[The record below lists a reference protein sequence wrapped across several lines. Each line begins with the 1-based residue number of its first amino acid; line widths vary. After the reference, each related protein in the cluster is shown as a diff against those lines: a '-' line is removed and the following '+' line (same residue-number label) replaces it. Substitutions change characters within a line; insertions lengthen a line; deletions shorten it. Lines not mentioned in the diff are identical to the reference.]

1 MSDSI
6 EHGKLLIQEFLHVL
20 LFDHVQLNNFDSYC
34 NLDGSLLFSFLGWIL
49 ETTCVEGA
57 FVDLRCHALA
67 QSLVQE
73 HLDFADFFDR
83 RGRWSHLTL
92 SDLRSRLLT

>member
-20 LFDHVQLNNFDSYC
+20 LLDHVQLNNFDSDS
-34 NLDGSLLFSFLGWIL
+34 NLDRSLLLSFLSWL
-49 ETTCVEGA
+49 FETTCVEGA

-67 QSLVQE
+67 QTLVQE
-73 HLDFADFFDR
+73 NLDFADFFDR